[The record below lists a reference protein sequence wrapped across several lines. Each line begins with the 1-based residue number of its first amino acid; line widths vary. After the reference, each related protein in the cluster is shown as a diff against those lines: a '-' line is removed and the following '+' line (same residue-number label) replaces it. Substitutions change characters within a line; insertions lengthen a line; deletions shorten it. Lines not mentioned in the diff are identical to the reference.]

1 MNGRVAKS
9 PGGPPGARAV
19 PVASRP
25 ICEPA
30 TFRKVLGNVPTS
42 VSIVT
47 GDDGEGHFG
56 IVIGSLVSISLQPP
70 LVGFFID
77 NRSRTL
83 PRVLACRRLCI
94 NILSAEQARFCR
106 DFSVNQSDRF
116 SCGNWR
122 QEEGEAP
129 LLDQALAWISGRLER
144 SIEIGDHHLIVIEPD
159 ALAEN
164 PARAASDPLVFF
176 RGAFAS

>member
-1 MNGRVAKS
+1 MTQRANS
-9 PGGPPGARAV
+9 LPGDNREPAATDGALRQF
-19 PVASRP
+19 
-25 ICEPA
+25 CDEA

-56 IVIGSLVSISLQPP
+56 IIIGSLVSISLEPP

-83 PRVLACRRLCI
+83 GRVLACERLCI

-106 DFSVNQSDRF
+106 EFSVNRSDRF
-116 SCGNWR
+116 SCGNW
-122 QEEGEAP
+122 QQVQGQAP
-129 LLDQALAWISGRLER
+129 RLDRALAWVAGRLEQFV
-144 SIEIGDHHLIVIEPD
+144 EIGDHHLIVIEPD
-159 ALAEN
+159 WLAEN
-164 PARAASDPLVFF
+164 PACAASDPLVFF